1 MEETIM
7 TENQEAVVTLYSVLQ
22 DPQLIYDAFTNHFDN
37 VLLDVKRK
45 EDGWILQLQD
55 QSEMAIH
62 IVSKQEEV
70 IPQVQG
76 MRNYFAQAPLENK
89 ELLEQICMQISLF
102 NCITGITF
110 PLDENE
116 ERTSYI
122 LNTIFDVAKD
132 TASLV
137 LYPTM
142 SIYTADGELLI
153 SIEGESDMEE
163 WHPLAHDDLLDQHL
177 VYTKEDEERYQEIS
191 NELKENEYPYV
202 HYMLHT
208 QMNLDALDVPDI
220 KEIAMRAIC
229 VFSCAVCAEGT
240 LMENGNREI
249 GLDEFW
255 MIDERYHCYG
265 HLSEKEQAYIDSAE
279 EPEQITSVQFTWKY
293 ECCAVLLWALGLME
307 IDDSFTTLCDV
318 KTVATIIRRY
328 ANMEELLQDVKRRT
342 DEEILTYHT
351 RALYYNWACVEA
363 AIHDLDMPGIEPG
376 VVQEYHYALNW
387 LCNANDT
394 RNWDYIVCN
403 T

>member
-7 TENQEAVVTLYSVLQ
+7 IENQEAVVTLYSVLQ
-22 DPQLIYDAFTNHFDN
+22 DPQLIYDAFTTHFDN
-37 VLLDVKRK
+37 VLFDVITK
-45 EDGWILQLQD
+45 EDGFTLQLQD

-62 IVSKQEEV
+62 MVSKVEDV
-70 IPQVQG
+70 SVQVQG

-89 ELLEQICMQISLF
+89 ELLKQIDTQISLF
-102 NCITGITF
+102 TCITGITF

-122 LNTIFDVAKD
+122 LNSIFDVAKD

-142 SIYTADGELLI
+142 SLYTPDGELLL

-163 WHPLAHDDLLDQHL
+163 WHPLAHEDILDQHL
-177 VYTKEDEERYQEIS
+177 TYTKEDEERYQTITK
-191 NELKENEYPYV
+191 ELAENGYPYV

-208 QMNLDALDVPDI
+208 QMNLDALDIPDS
-220 KEIAMRAIC
+220 KDIAMRSIC
-229 VFSCAVCAEGT
+229 VFACAVCAEGT

-255 MIDERYHCYG
+255 MIDEKYHCYG
-265 HLSEKEQAYIDSAE
+265 HLSEQEQAYIDSAE
-279 EPEQITSVQFTWKY
+279 EPEQMTSIQFSWKY
-293 ECCAVLLWALGLME
+293 ECCAVLLWALGLLE
-307 IDDSFTTLCDV
+307 IDDSFTCLCDV
-318 KTVATIIRRY
+318 KETASIIRRY
-328 ANMEELLQDVKRRT
+328 ASMDELLKDVKRRS
-342 DEEILTYHT
+342 DEEILAYHT

-363 AIHDLDMPGIEPG
+363 AIHDLEMPGIEPG
-376 VVQEYHYALNW
+376 VVQEHHYALNW

-394 RNWDYIVCN
+394 RNWDHIACN